1 MNKKQERLTG
11 EAAAK
16 FLRGRG
22 YVVWLKK
29 KYHLTNAQIARM
41 SGLKTSQVTNL
52 LGKSPSPLIAKRQ
65 KELDMI
71 VEGLHL
77 SPEWVYKGAQ

>member
-1 MNKKQERLTG
+1 MRTKKERLTG
-11 EAAAK
+11 EAAGK

-22 YVVWLKK
+22 YVMWIKK
-29 KYHLTNAQIARM
+29 KYHLTHAQIARM
-41 SGLKTSQVTNL
+41 SGLKTSQVAVL
-52 LGKSPSPLIAKRQ
+52 LGQNDPPLIAKRQ
-65 KELDMI
+65 QELDMI

>member
-1 MNKKQERLTG
+1 MNKKQERLSG
-11 EAAAK
+11 EALTK
-16 FLRGRG
+16 FLRGQG
-22 YVVWLKK
+22 YVVAVKERYKLS
-29 KYHLTNAQIARM
+29 NEQIARM